1 MTKSDPLMRAGHRER
16 LRKKFEAGNA
26 SDADEMELLMT
37 YVIQRRDVRVPARRL
52 IETFDSVYNAM
63 LATPEDLAKIEG
75 VGTGVITFFKLL
87 RSIVSK
93 GYKEVNKEQSLYG
106 CDKRLYD
113 YCRVELMHKTTE
125 EMRVLYLDNIG
136 RVLHE
141 DVNDIGT
148 VNQSNVYPDKI
159 LARALMCGAVRVV
172 LFHNHPVGNSDPS
185 KADVETTLNLGKML
199 LLHKISLYDHLIV
212 DKFGSIFSMRTM
224 GYFLEL
230 DKIEAQLSLK

>member
-1 MTKSDPLMRAGHRER
+1 MAKSDPLMRAGHRER

-37 YVIQRRDVRVPARRL
+37 YVIHRRDVRVPARHL
-52 IETFDSVYNAM
+52 IEAFDSVYNAM
-63 LATPEDLAKIEG
+63 LASPEQLAKIEG

-93 GYKEVNKEQSLYG
+93 GYQEQNKERSLYG

-113 YCRVELMHKTTE
+113 YCRLELMHKDTE

-136 RVLHE
+136 RVLYE
-141 DVNDIGT
+141 EVNDIGT

-159 LARALMCGAVRVV
+159 LARALITGATRVV
-172 LFHNHPVGNSDPS
+172 LFHNHPVGDSSPS
-185 KADVETTLNLGKML
+185 KADVQTTIDLGKIL
-199 LLHKISLYDHLIV
+199 LQHKIRLYDHLIV
-212 DKFGSIFSMRTM
+212 DKFGSVFSMRTM
-224 GYFLEL
+224 GHLLEL
-230 DKIEAQLSLK
+230 DKIEARLSLK